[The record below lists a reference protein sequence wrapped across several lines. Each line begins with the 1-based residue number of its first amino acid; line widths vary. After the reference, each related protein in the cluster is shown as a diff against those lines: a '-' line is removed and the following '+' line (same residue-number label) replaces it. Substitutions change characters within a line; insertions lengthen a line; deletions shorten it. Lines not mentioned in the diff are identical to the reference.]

1 MDLSSILDPRVIAIH
16 LKAGKK
22 HDAIV
27 ALSNLLKQA
36 DYIDNIEL
44 FVKDIYNRESEGVT
58 GIGNYIAIPHG
69 KSHHVKQVGVAI
81 GVLDQEIKWETL
93 DEKGVKVV
101 ILFAVSND
109 NSSAQTQL
117 KLLSMFARRLGDEDA
132 VRQLVHAK
140 TVDDVKNVFI
150 LKEGK
155 PS

>member
-1 MDLSSILDPRVIAIH
+1 MDLSSILDPRVIAID
-16 LKAGKK
+16 LKAGNK

-27 ALSNLLKQA
+27 ALAKRLKQA

-44 FVKDIYNRESEGVT
+44 FVKDIYDRESEGVT

-69 KSHHVKQVGVAI
+69 KSCQVKQVGVAI
-81 GVLDQEIKWETL
+81 GVLDRAIEWETL
-93 DEKGVKVV
+93 DGKGVKVV

-132 VRQLVHAK
+132 VRHLVHAK
-140 TVDDVKNVFI
+140 TVDDVQNVFI